1 MEIRAMPLELTE
13 EPQARTIEGYAAV
26 FDEETILF
34 ISEYSGYTYK
44 EVIARGAFD
53 NTDFTNCVL
62 NYNHGGMMMARTQS
76 GTLRLTTDSRGLKVE
91 ADMAN
96 TSNGNDVYELIKR
109 GDLSKMSFAFTVA
122 KESETVDRENKIYTR
137 RIEQVDSVYD
147 VSIVDNPAYEGTEV
161 VSRNHKTDD
170 WAHEKEQ
177 RKRLLLKLRTM

>member
-1 MEIRAMPLELTE
+1 MEIRAMPLNQAE
-13 EPQARTIEGYAAV
+13 ETQTRTIEGYAAV
-26 FDEETILF
+26 FDEEAIMYVSDYT
-34 ISEYSGYTYK
+34 GYTYK
-44 EVIARGAFD
+44 EVISRGAFD
-53 NTDFTNCVL
+53 NTDFSNCVL

-122 KESETVDRENKIYTR
+122 KESETVDRKNKIYTR
-137 RIEQVDSVYD
+137 YIEQVDRVYD
-147 VSIVDNPAYEGTEV
+147 VSIVDNPAYEGTTV
-161 VSRNHKTDD
+161 ASRDRGGHD

>member
-1 MEIRAMPLELTE
+1 MEIRAMPLNQAE
-13 EPQARTIEGYAAV
+13 ETQTRTIEGYAAV
-26 FDEETILF
+26 FDEEAIMY
-34 ISEYSGYTYK
+34 ISDYTGYTYK
-44 EVIARGAFD
+44 EVISRGAFD
-53 NTDFTNCVL
+53 NTDFSNCVL

-122 KESETVDRENKIYTR
+122 KESETIDRENKIYTR
-137 RIEQVDSVYD
+137 YIEKVDSVYD
-147 VSIVDNPAYEGTEV
+147 VSIVDHPAYDGTMV
-161 VSRNHKTDD
+161 ASRNQQAND